1 MVSGKETGIS
11 FFWALHEWFI
21 YICFLHVNKITIK
34 EKGSLSHFKL
44 RLIFLNII
52 KKRAFNLFSCHFPSI
67 FTTDAPRS
75 KILMTGNIDLIC
87 KLN

>member
-1 MVSGKETGIS
+1 MVYLYLFPT
-11 FFWALHEWFI
+11 
-21 YICFLHVNKITIK
+21 CNKITIK

-44 RLIFLNII
+44 RLIFFKYH
-52 KKRAFNLFSCHFPSI
+52 KKRAFNLLSCHFSSI
-67 FTTDAPRS
+67 FTTDAPRY